1 MNLLCVCQDL
11 ILGTFISIEVLIGEI
26 QSRCLPDLYLIE
38 QECQR
43 EESHQSLDCL
53 GEGPKD
59 FQQMILLYRD
69 YVGKL
74 YKIEKKYSSIRAFC
88 KSRFRSYGFYIE
100 DKMILF
106 NTVKEI
112 LLALTLIY
120 CNVKWYYTLT
130 FIQR

>member
-1 MNLLCVCQDL
+1 
-11 ILGTFISIEVLIGEI
+11 
-26 QSRCLPDLYLIE
+26 
-38 QECQR
+38 
-43 EESHQSLDCL
+43 
-53 GEGPKD
+53 
-59 FQQMILLYRD
+59 MILLYRD